1 MQLTFIEKYLD
12 GSILEYNGSFKYSF
26 KHILGL
32 CVCNFCFFVVVV
44 LFCCFFFYK
53 GMLHYQS
60 SLLQSLNTVFYSLPM
75 VLGISEEK
83 QNVEITLFENYV
95 EDSVS

>member
-1 MQLTFIEKYLD
+1 MELL
-12 GSILEYNGSFKYSF
+12 NSF
-26 KHILGL
+26 KHILGPY
-32 CVCNFCFFVVVV
+32 VCNFCLFV
-44 LFCCFFFYK
+44 CFFHK

-83 QNVEITLFENYV
+83 QNVQITLFENYV

>member
-1 MQLTFIEKYLD
+1 MELL
-12 GSILEYNGSFKYSF
+12 NSF
-26 KHILGL
+26 KHILGSY
-32 CVCNFCFFVVVV
+32 VCNFCVAVA
-44 LFCCFFFYK
+44 FFYFHK

-83 QNVEITLFENYV
+83 QNVQITLFENYV